1 MVTRASSASNTALI
15 TRQVLHPRECCAAGM
30 DLSGE
35 GGSAVRI
42 GDANVTHFCPWLKSS
57 QKSRLARTAC
67 RHSGGY
73 SDQVAENLGSAAIL
87 RCNLL
92 SAPHTGEMRRA
103 VTRASL
109 SCIVGDT
116 GDQSRAALIA
126 ASNLIS
132 QIASRKRS
140 YRDSRTEGEE

>member
-73 SDQVAENLGSAAIL
+73 SDQVAEKPRVNGHFTLQPFVGPTYWRNAK
-87 RCNLL
+87 
-92 SAPHTGEMRRA
+92 
-103 VTRASL
+103 
-109 SCIVGDT
+109 SCD
-116 GDQSRAALIA
+116 
-126 ASNLIS
+126 
-132 QIASRKRS
+132 
-140 YRDSRTEGEE
+140 